1 MATTFGLDLGK
12 QVSGKSGPLRNPLK
26 SSSGLQNHKKVRG
39 PREDGWTGEWGSGH
53 SANLTLSDRQFT
65 QSPGTCTF
73 TEMSTK
79 SGLLFKA
86 KCVSLH
92 LHGLPKQSGETS
104 GSLGPST
111 PSQFAGREAGLSGVG
126 GGHMVVAVVRG
137 PTATLR
143 GRTGPE

>member
-1 MATTFGLDLGK
+1 MVTTFGLDLDER
-12 QVSGKSGPLRNPLK
+12 VSEKSGPLRNPLK
-26 SSSGLQNHKKVRG
+26 SSSGLQNHKKVRV
-39 PREDGWTGEWGSGH
+39 PREDGWTGERGSGH
-53 SANLTLSDRQFT
+53 SASLTLSDRQFT

-92 LHGLPKQSGETS
+92 SHGLPKRSEESS

-111 PSQFAGREAGLSGVG
+111 PSQFAGREAGLSGVEWE
-126 GGHMVVAVVRG
+126 VEVW
-137 PTATLR
+137 L
-143 GRTGPE
+143 